1 MTLAV
6 VVHSARDL
14 RVEDV
19 PLPEP
24 GAGEIMVRMAA
35 GGICGSDL
43 HYYQDGGFGVVRV
56 REPMVLGH
64 EISGRVEKLGAG
76 VSGLTIGQLIAVN
89 PSHPCGHCKYCR
101 EGLPIHCLEMRFFGS
116 AMRFP
121 HVQGGFRERLVCA
134 ATQAVAVAEGCTPG
148 EAAFGEPLA
157 VCLHAVNR
165 AGPMLG
171 KKVLVTG
178 AGPIGVLTAMAAK
191 RAGARFIAI
200 TDLTDETLAVARKVG
215 ADETIN
221 VATNADA
228 LKTFEADK
236 GLFDVAF
243 EASGNQR
250 ALASA
255 IAVTRPRG
263 VIVQIGVGGDFTIPL
278 NAVTAKEIDLR
289 GTFRFHEEFAQAIDF
304 IGKREIDVR
313 PLITDT
319 IPIARAVEAFEL
331 AGDRKRAMKVHLSFD

>member
-24 GAGEIMVRMAA
+24 GPGEIMVRMAA

-64 EISGRVEKLGAG
+64 EISGRIEKLGAG
-76 VSGLTIGQLIAVN
+76 VSGLTLGQLIAVN
-89 PSHPCGHCKYCR
+89 PSHPCGKCKYCR
-101 EGLPIHCLEMRFFGS
+101 EGLPIHCLDMRFFGS

-134 ATQAVAVAEGCTPG
+134 ATQAVPVAEGCTPG

-178 AGPIGVLTAMAAK
+178 AGPIGVLTAMSAK
-191 RAGARFIAI
+191 RAGASFVAM
-200 TDLTDETLAVARKVG
+200 TDLTDETLAIARKVG
-215 ADETIN
+215 ADVTIN

-228 LKTFEADK
+228 LKRFEADK
-236 GLFDVAF
+236 GFFDVSF

-319 IPIARAVEAFEL
+319 VPIARAVEAFEL
-331 AGDRKRAMKVHLSFD
+331 AGDRKRAMKVHLSFE